1 MLKIL
6 DKLFEL
12 QDKKYADFHGKL
24 IPHIPREKI
33 IGVRVPEM
41 RKLAK
46 EYFKNIICVSN
57 LLCSLLWTLQ

>member
-46 EYFKNIICVSN
+46 EYFKSEEAK
-57 LLCSLLWTLQ
+57 LFLSDLPHK